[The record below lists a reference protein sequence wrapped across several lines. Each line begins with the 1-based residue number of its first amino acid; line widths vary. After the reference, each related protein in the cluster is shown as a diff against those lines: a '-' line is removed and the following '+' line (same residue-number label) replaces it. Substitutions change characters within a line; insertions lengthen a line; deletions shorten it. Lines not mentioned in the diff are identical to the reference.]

1 MAEELVEID
10 CILTTHRYLNFIT
23 VPFFLLNSF
32 GLFVIYFATPKHL
45 GTFKYYQLIV
55 QFLGLLNDFFLCSCV
70 LPVPCF
76 PAPSVLYIGL
86 FANLGVS
93 KICQISL
100 QTFLLIEFVVA
111 LLGAIFEKGQ
121 AVLPD
126 HHWAKFGRRK
136 ALVTEIF
143 WYSHPLFLLEPIV
156 YAIWAANDEKVA
168 FNEQIQ
174 RFPEITSFLTNV
186 NVWILEKSVG
196 SVFVATLAIYFS
208 LFGAVLFGL
217 LIFTNHT
224 LTQQRNFMSSRTLH
238 LHKKWIRNL
247 NLQLIVLFVMFLVP
261 DIWFIICFLTAN
273 TKIICYSIFA
283 SFFFASHSTVGTIVQ
298 LTCYD
303 TYREFVFRLIRCEN
317 PIKKKKKLQPIA
329 RIAVAWTKE
338 IPKTNIN
345 ERSRISR
352 STSVF

>member
-23 VPFFLLNSF
+23 
-32 GLFVIYFATPKHL
+32 
-45 GTFKYYQLIV
+45 
-55 QFLGLLNDFFLCSCV
+55 
-70 LPVPCF
+70 
-76 PAPSVLYIGL
+76 APSVLYIGL

-174 RFPEITSFLTNV
+174 ASGQRAGRALKSAGSGRGRSRSASTRRAARVVKGSRSRSRKDDKAKSPKSAPKS
-186 NVWILEKSVG
+186 EKK
-196 SVFVATLAIYFS
+196 
-208 LFGAVLFGL
+208 
-217 LIFTNHT
+217 
-224 LTQQRNFMSSRTLH
+224 RR
-238 LHKKWIRNL
+238 
-247 NLQLIVLFVMFLVP
+247 
-261 DIWFIICFLTAN
+261 LTA
-273 TKIICYSIFA
+273 
-283 SFFFASHSTVGTIVQ
+283 
-298 LTCYD
+298 D
-303 TYREFVFRLIRCEN
+303 
-317 PIKKKKKLQPIA
+317 
-329 RIAVAWTKE
+329 KE
-338 IPKTNIN
+338 
-345 ERSRISR
+345 
-352 STSVF
+352 